1 MTMTLSILAY
11 NKLKW
16 WVIEQNLEQN
26 LIGFRNKIGY
36 VFKYL
41 FEFGDDG
48 WFSVSTK
55 EDAWIDLFNKL
66 DDEIFKFLKLDNEE
80 LQLGSNRFFVSDATF
95 VVCMERGHCVN
106 RRFSV
111 DICLDGFPV
120 IEPEKI

>member
-1 MTMTLSILAY
+1 MRIIGIRY
-11 NKLKW
+11 E
-16 WVIEQNLEQN
+16 IE
-26 LIGFRNKIGY
+26 Y
-36 VFKYL
+36 VLKYL
-41 FEFGDDG
+41 FVFGDDG

-66 DDEIFKFLKLDNEE
+66 DDEVFKFLKLDNEE
-80 LQLGSNRFFVSDATF
+80 PQFGSNRFFVSDVTF

-120 IEPEKI
+120 VEPEKI